1 MKFHPMISARAGV
14 LLSVCWFQ
22 QASTAQAVEQVPD
35 PVAPSLVSW
44 VNPLMGTDSA
54 RTFSHGNLYPAV
66 GVPFPM
72 NTWAPYTQPQSD
84 KFFYQH
90 SKNTIRGIR
99 QTHQPSPWIGDYAMF
114 SLMPVSGK
122 LAVND
127 EDRASVFSHARE
139 IAQPSY
145 YGVYLD
151 TWKVKAEVTPT
162 ERAARFRFTFDQP
175 TNAFVVLDGF
185 DKGVSIRVFP
195 AEKKIEGAVRYRC
208 GEAPETYSSNYF
220 VIVFDQPFA
229 ASGVWSAKD
238 IRPGVHNIA
247 GKQAGAFV
255 QFDTARSPVVGCK
268 VASSFISPAQARQNL
283 QNEIGDADFDTIRS
297 RAEARWNEAL
307 GRVQVKG
314 QLDDQ
319 IRTFYSCLYRCLMF
333 PHKFYEIDAQG
344 KRVYFS
350 PYDGRVHEGVLY
362 TDSGFWDT
370 FRAAQPLYNL
380 LYPEV
385 NAEILQSVLNA
396 AEQSGWLPAW
406 ASPGHRN
413 CMIGNHAFSLLA
425 DGWVKGVRSF
435 DAHRAVD
442 AMLHDAGRSGPIPS
456 IGRDGAEHYQRLGY
470 VPYSPVKGE
479 VSFRE
484 ATAKTLEYAY
494 NDFCAAQLAASIGRK
509 AEAETFLRSASNWTN
524 VFDPK
529 IGFVRERKADGSWV
543 EPFYPN
549 QWGGGFTEGCSWHW
563 TWSVFQDI
571 PGLVQQLGGDDAFCA
586 RLDAVF
592 TTANDV
598 RPGTYGRVIHEM
610 TEMVAADMGQYA
622 HGNQPIQHLLY
633 LYDYAGQ
640 PWKTQS
646 RVRWAMGKLYAPT
659 PDGYCGDEDNGQTSA
674 WYVFS
679 ALGFYP
685 VCPGDDHYIIGTP
698 LFDQAILRVGNGET
712 FTVKAA
718 NNGPLKPYIQGAMLN
733 GAAFDKTHLSHDQI
747 AAGGSL
753 EFKMIS
759 APDYK
764 WGSSPA
770 SRPPSALSRLIESL
784 PK

>member
-1 MKFHPMISARAGV
+1 MKSARAGV
-14 LLSVCWFQ
+14 LLSVCWFPPVPAAVAADAAT
-22 QASTAQAVEQVPD
+22 ASAEPT
-35 PVAPSLVSW
+35 LVSW
-44 VNPLMGTDSA
+44 VNPLMGTDST
-54 RTFSHGNLYPAV
+54 RNFSHGNLYPAI

-84 KFFYQH
+84 KFFYQY
-90 SKNTIRGIR
+90 SQNTIRGIR

-145 YGVYLD
+145 YSVYLD

-162 ERAARFRFTFDQP
+162 ERAACFRFTFDEM

-185 DKGVSIRVFP
+185 DKGVSIIVLP
-195 AEKKIEGAVRYRC
+195 AENKIEGAVRYRC
-208 GEAPETYSSNYF
+208 GEAPESYSSNYF
-220 VIVFDQPFA
+220 VIVFDRPFA
-229 ASGVWSAKD
+229 KSGVWSTNG
-238 IRPGVHNIA
+238 IQPGVPQIA
-247 GKQAGAFV
+247 GRQAGAFV
-255 QFDTARSPVVGCK
+255 QFDAAPNPIVGCK
-268 VASSFISPAQARQNL
+268 VASSFISPAQALQNL
-283 QNEIGDADFDTIRS
+283 QSEIGDADFDTIRS

-314 QLDDQ
+314 PLGDQ
-319 IRTFYSCLYRCLMF
+319 MRTFYSCLYRCLMF
-333 PHKFYEIDAQG
+333 PHKFYEFDVQG
-344 KRVYFS
+344 KRIYFS

-385 NAEILQSVLNA
+385 NAEILQGMLNA
-396 AEQSGWLPAW
+396 ADQSGWLPAW
-406 ASPGHRN
+406 TSPGHRN

-442 AMLHDAGRSGPIPS
+442 AMLHDASQNGPVTS
-456 IGRDGAEHYQRLGY
+456 LGRDGAEYYQRLGY
-470 VPYSPVKGE
+470 VPYSPRKGE
-479 VSFRE
+479 VSFKG

-494 NDFCAAQLAASIGRK
+494 NDFCAAQLAAAIGRTVD
-509 AEAETFLRSASNWTN
+509 AERLLRSASNWTN
-524 VFDPK
+524 VFDSQT
-529 IGFVRERKADGSWV
+529 GFTRERKADGAWV

-563 TWSVFQDI
+563 TWCVFQDI
-571 PGLVQQLGGDDAFCA
+571 PGLVQQLGGAGAFCA
-586 RLDAVF
+586 KLDEVF
-592 TTANDV
+592 TAANTV
-598 RPGTYGRVIHEM
+598 RPGVYGRMMHEM
-610 TEMVAADMGQYA
+610 NEMVAADMGQYA
-622 HGNQPIQHLLY
+622 HGNQPIQHMLY

-685 VCPGDDHYIIGTP
+685 VCPGDDLYILGTP
-698 LFDQAILRVGNGET
+698 LFDQAILKVGDGKT
-712 FTVKAA
+712 FTVTAA
-718 NNGPLKPYIQGAMLN
+718 NNGPLKPYIQNATLN
-733 GAAFDKTHLSHDQI
+733 GDSFAQTYLSHDQI
-747 AAGGSL
+747 AAGGNL
-753 EFKMIS
+753 AFKMIS
-759 APDYK
+759 TPNNI

-770 SRPPSALSRLIESL
+770 SRPPSALLRLRESL
-784 PK
+784 QK

>member
-1 MKFHPMISARAGV
+1 MKSARAGV
-14 LLSVCWFQ
+14 LLSVCWFPPVPAAVAADAAP
-22 QASTAQAVEQVPD
+22 ASAEPA
-35 PVAPSLVSW
+35 LVSW
-44 VNPLMGTDSA
+44 VNPLMGTDST
-54 RTFSHGNLYPAV
+54 RNFSHGNLYPAI

-90 SKNTIRGIR
+90 SQNTIRGIR

-145 YGVYLD
+145 YSVYLD

-162 ERAARFRFTFDQP
+162 ERAACFRFTFDEM

-185 DKGVSIRVFP
+185 DKGVSITVLP
-195 AEKKIEGAVRYRC
+195 AENKIEGAVRYRC
-208 GEAPETYSSNYF
+208 GEAPESYSSNYF
-220 VIVFDQPFA
+220 VIVFDRPFA
-229 ASGVWSAKD
+229 KSGVWSTNG
-238 IRPGVHNIA
+238 IQPGVPQIA
-247 GKQAGAFV
+247 GRQAGAFV
-255 QFDTARSPVVGCK
+255 QFDAAPNPIVGCK
-268 VASSFISPAQARQNL
+268 VASSFISPAQALQNL
-283 QNEIGDADFDTIRS
+283 QSEIGDADFDTIRS

-314 QLDDQ
+314 PLGDQ
-319 IRTFYSCLYRCLMF
+319 MRTFYSCLYRCLMF
-333 PHKFYEIDAQG
+333 PHKFYEFDVQG
-344 KRVYFS
+344 KRIYFS

-380 LYPEV
+380 LYPKV
-385 NAEILQSVLNA
+385 NAEILQGMLNA
-396 AEQSGWLPAW
+396 ADQSGWLPAW
-406 ASPGHRN
+406 TSPGHRN

-442 AMLHDAGRSGPIPS
+442 AMLHDASQNGPVTS
-456 IGRDGAEHYQRLGY
+456 LGRDGAEYYQRLGY
-470 VPYSPVKGE
+470 VPYSPRKGE
-479 VSFRE
+479 VSFKG

-494 NDFCAAQLAASIGRK
+494 DDFCAAQLAAAIGRTVD
-509 AEAETFLRSASNWTN
+509 AERLLRSASNWTN
-524 VFDPK
+524 VFDSQT
-529 IGFVRERKADGSWV
+529 GFTRERKADGAWV

-563 TWSVFQDI
+563 TWCVFQDI
-571 PGLVQQLGGDDAFCA
+571 PGLVQQLGGAGAFCA
-586 RLDAVF
+586 KLDEVF
-592 TTANDV
+592 TAANTV
-598 RPGTYGRVIHEM
+598 RPGAYGRMMHEM
-610 TEMVAADMGQYA
+610 NEMVAADMGQYA
-622 HGNQPIQHLLY
+622 HGNQPIQHMLY

-685 VCPGDDHYIIGTP
+685 VCPGDDLYILGTP
-698 LFDQAILRVGNGET
+698 LFDQAILKVGDGKT
-712 FTVKAA
+712 FTVTAA
-718 NNGPLKPYIQGAMLN
+718 NNGPLKPYIQKASLN
-733 GAAFDKTHLSHDQI
+733 GVSFAQTYLSHDQI
-747 AAGGSL
+747 AAGGNL
-753 EFKMIS
+753 EFKMTS
-759 APDYK
+759 THDYE

-770 SRPPSALSRLIESL
+770 RRPPSALSRLSESL
-784 PK
+784 QK

>member
-1 MKFHPMISARAGV
+1 MKYNLMKSARAGV
-14 LLSVCWFQ
+14 LLSVCWFPPVPAAVAADAAT
-22 QASTAQAVEQVPD
+22 ASAEPT
-35 PVAPSLVSW
+35 LVSW
-44 VNPLMGTDSA
+44 VNPLMGTDST
-54 RTFSHGNLYPAV
+54 RNFSHGNLYPAI

-84 KFFYQH
+84 KFFYQY
-90 SKNTIRGIR
+90 SQNTIRGIR

-145 YGVYLD
+145 YSVYLD

-162 ERAARFRFTFDQP
+162 ERAACFRFTFDEM

-185 DKGVSIRVFP
+185 DKGVSIIVLP
-195 AEKKIEGAVRYRC
+195 AENKIEGAVRYRC
-208 GEAPETYSSNYF
+208 GEAPESYSSNYF
-220 VIVFDQPFA
+220 VIVFDRPFA
-229 ASGVWSAKD
+229 KSGVWSTNG
-238 IRPGVHNIA
+238 IQPGVPQIA
-247 GKQAGAFV
+247 GRQAGAFV
-255 QFDTARSPVVGCK
+255 QFDVAPNPIVGCK
-268 VASSFISPAQARQNL
+268 VASSFVSPAQALQNL
-283 QNEIGDADFDTIRS
+283 QSEIGDADFDTIRS

-314 QLDDQ
+314 PLGDQ
-319 IRTFYSCLYRCLMF
+319 MRTFYSCLYRCLMF
-333 PHKFYEIDAQG
+333 PHKFYEFDVQG
-344 KRVYFS
+344 KRIYFS

-385 NAEILQSVLNA
+385 NAEILQGMLNA
-396 AEQSGWLPAW
+396 ADQSGWLPAW
-406 ASPGHRN
+406 TSPGHRN

-442 AMLHDAGRSGPIPS
+442 AMLHDASQNGPVTS
-456 IGRDGAEHYQRLGY
+456 LGRDGAEYYQRLGY
-470 VPYSPVKGE
+470 VPYSPRKGE
-479 VSFRE
+479 VSFKG

-494 NDFCAAQLAASIGRK
+494 NDFCAAQLAAAIGRTVD
-509 AEAETFLRSASNWTN
+509 AERLLRSASNWTN
-524 VFDPK
+524 VFDSQT
-529 IGFVRERKADGSWV
+529 GFTRERKADGAWV

-563 TWSVFQDI
+563 TWCVFQDI
-571 PGLVQQLGGDDAFCA
+571 PGLVQQLGGAGAFCA
-586 RLDAVF
+586 KLDEVF
-592 TTANDV
+592 TAANTV
-598 RPGTYGRVIHEM
+598 RPGVYGRMMHEM
-610 TEMVAADMGQYA
+610 NEMVAADMGQYA
-622 HGNQPIQHLLY
+622 HGNQPIQHMLY

-685 VCPGDDHYIIGTP
+685 VCPGDDLYILGTP
-698 LFDQAILRVGNGET
+698 LFDQAILKVGDGKT
-712 FTVKAA
+712 FTVTAA
-718 NNGPLKPYIQGAMLN
+718 NNGPLKPYIQNATLN
-733 GAAFDKTHLSHDQI
+733 GDSFAQTYLSHDQI
-747 AAGGSL
+747 AAGGNL
-753 EFKMIS
+753 AFKMIS
-759 APDYK
+759 TPNNI

-770 SRPPSALSRLIESL
+770 SRPPSALLRLRESL
-784 PK
+784 QK